1 MDSGSKLH
9 AVPWMIRVLGG
20 RLWMVVALAG
30 LEVVI
35 AGGAVYTAWVMRDLV
50 NAAVGGASDAL
61 RLSVVV
67 FAAVS
72 VALIALQALYR
83 FLQERARTM
92 FQNIL
97 RLRFLD
103 KVLHAELS
111 SVQAVHTGE
120 WMSRLTDDARIVASG
135 VTTVLPSAAGMLA
148 QLVGSL
154 ALLVVMVPQ
163 IAWMLIPAGIV
174 FAGFTL
180 GFRRVLKRLHK
191 RIRET
196 DGRARSHLIE
206 CLNSLLVVKSFQRE
220 DFAERGAAA
229 LLEDHRAA
237 CMRRNRFSN
246 LCNIGF
252 GLAMRG
258 AYLVAAAYCAYG
270 ILEGSVSYGTFVAA
284 LQLVGQVQGPLAN
297 ISGCVPRYFAM
308 TASAERLMDA
318 EALPHDGV
326 ADSEEGPAADT
337 TGFAGLELR
346 GASCRYGSEAP
357 NAAASSGPRTIR
369 CPDMNIRRG
378 EFVAFTGPSGCGK
391 STTLKAM
398 MAFCPCETGECC
410 VLLGDGSRK
419 PLTVRWRSLF
429 SYVPHGNHLMGG
441 TVREAVAFGDTEGA
455 SCDLRMW
462 DALRI
467 ACADFVREMPKGLDS
482 QLGESGGGLSEGQVQ
497 RLAIARAVFSNR
509 PVLLL
514 DEATCSL
521 DPDTERRVLQNLS
534 ALPDKTVVAV
544 THRPAAL
551 EVCDKRVEFSE

>member
-1 MDSGSKLH
+1 MDSGSKPH
-9 AVPWMIRVLGG
+9 AVPWMIRVLGS
-20 RLWMVVALAG
+20 RLWMVAALAG
-30 LEVVI
+30 LGVAI
-35 AGGAVYTAWVMRDLV
+35 AGGGVYTAWVMRDLV

-67 FAAVS
+67 FAATS

-92 FQNIL
+92 FQNTL

-120 WMSRLTDDARIVASG
+120 WMSRLTDDARIVASNA
-135 VTTVLPSAAGMLA
+135 TTVVPSAAGMLA

-174 FAGFTL
+174 LAGFTL

-196 DGRARSHLIE
+196 DGRARSHLLE

-220 DFAERGAAA
+220 NFAERRAAA

-237 CMRRNRFSN
+237 CMRRIRFSN

-258 AYLVAAAYCAYG
+258 AYLVAAAYCAHG

-297 ISGCVPRYFAM
+297 ISGCIPRYFAM

-318 EALPHDGV
+318 EALPYDGV
-326 ADSEEGPAADT
+326 ADSEEGPAADA

-346 GASCRYGSEAP
+346 GVSCRYGSETSNVAD
-357 NAAASSGPRTIR
+357 ACGPRAIR
-369 CPDMNIRRG
+369 CPDMNIGRG

-410 VLLGDGSRK
+410 VLLADGSRQ
-419 PLTVRWRSLF
+419 PLTARWRSLF
-429 SYVPHGNHLMGG
+429 SYVPQGNHLMGG

-455 SCDLRMW
+455 SCDSRMW

-534 ALPDKTVVAV
+534 ALTDKTVIAV

-551 EVCDKRVEFSE
+551 EVCDKRIEFSE

>member
-1 MDSGSKLH
+1 MDSGFKSY
-9 AVPWMIRVLGG
+9 AVPWIVRVL
-20 RLWMVVALAG
+20 RRPLWMVVALAG

-72 VALIALQALYR
+72 AALIALQALYR

-92 FQNIL
+92 FQNTL

-229 LLEDHRAA
+229 LLEDHRTA

-318 EALPHDGV
+318 EALPYDGV

-346 GASCRYGSEAP
+346 GVSCRYGSETP
-357 NAAASSGPRTIR
+357 NAADASGPRAIR

-410 VLLGDGSRK
+410 VLLGDGSRQ
-419 PLTVRWRSLF
+419 PLTARWRSLF
-429 SYVPHGNHLMGG
+429 SYVPQGNHLMGG

-521 DPDTERRVLQNLS
+521 DSDTERCVLQNLS

-551 EVCDKRVEFSE
+551 EVCDKRIEFSE